1 MVVVLKSILGISISV
16 SRSISSSISL
26 PVNSSFNGF
35 LVSTAGLTFG
45 IDTMVE
51 IEGLA
56 VKDEMGIKD

>member
-26 PVNSSFNGF
+26 PVKSSFNGC
-35 LVSTAGLTFG
+35 LVSTTGLTFG

-51 IEGLA
+51 IDGLA
-56 VKDEMGIKD
+56 VKDEMGNKD